1 MAIGNTHHESVKLL
15 PWFDALGKAFN
26 LEATSQAILFHGQ
39 PGIGKFDFALW
50 LSKALLCE
58 ADLFST
64 GHKPCNSCEACRWFD
79 TGNHPDFIALLPQ
92 TLKGRLVQA
101 ELEGSPKIDP
111 VASESQE
118 DGDGGKKES
127 TFIKIDEVRGA
138 IGGINIGSHRGGKRI
153 ILIYPLESLR
163 EDASNTLLKSLEEPN
178 PDTIFILVSDR
189 LDRVLPTIRSRCQLI
204 ALPKPSRDLA
214 LEWLQSELKLLL
226 TDTVRTEELEATID
240 EHAGAPLSARDQ
252 ILARHL
258 GDDKDGIGLAIT
270 ATRVLLEA
278 LSKGPQI
285 SYLECAEKVQKAP
298 YPALLM
304 CMQRWL
310 FDLQLSRQLGEVR
323 YYRRHAQLIGQLAS
337 QLQLAK
343 AQRLWSAL
351 TLARRHENH
360 PLSTRVQMES
370 MLLQYQQLFAD

>member
-1 MAIGNTHHESVKLL
+1 MPIENTHHESVKLL

-26 LEATSQAILFHGQ
+26 LEATPQAILFHGM
-39 PGIGKFDFALW
+39 PGIGKFDFARW

-64 GHKPCNSCEACRWFD
+64 AHKPCNSCEACRWFD
-79 TGNHPDFIALLPQ
+79 TGNHPDFVALLPQ
-92 TLKGRLVQA
+92 RLKGRLVQA
-101 ELEGSPKIDP
+101 ELEGSPKVDP
-111 VASESQE
+111 VTTETPD
-118 DGDGGKKES
+118 DGDGKKES
-127 TFIKIDEVRGA
+127 AFNKIDEVRVA
-138 IGGINIGSHRGGKRI
+138 LGGINIGSHRGGKRI

-178 PDTIFILVSDR
+178 ADTIFILVSDR

-214 LEWLQSELKLLL
+214 LDWLQSELKLLL
-226 TDTVRTEELEATID
+226 TDTVRTEELEAMID
-240 EHAGAPLSARDQ
+240 EQAGAPLSARDQ

-258 GDDKDGIGLAIT
+258 GDDKDGIGLGIT

-298 YPALLM
+298 YSALLM

>member
-1 MAIGNTHHESVKLL
+1 MPIENTHHESVKLL

-26 LEATSQAILFHGQ
+26 LEATPQAILFHGM
-39 PGIGKFDFALW
+39 PGIGKFDFARW

-64 GHKPCNSCEACRWFD
+64 AHKPCNSCEACRWFD
-79 TGNHPDFIALLPQ
+79 TGNHPDFVALLPQ
-92 TLKGRLVQA
+92 RLKGRLVQA
-101 ELEGSPKIDP
+101 ELEGSPKVDP
-111 VASESQE
+111 VTTETPD
-118 DGDGGKKES
+118 DGDGKKES
-127 TFIKIDEVRGA
+127 AFIKIDEVRVA
-138 IGGINIGSHRGGKRI
+138 LGGINIGSHRGGKRI

-178 PDTIFILVSDR
+178 ADSIFILVSDR

-214 LEWLQSELKLLL
+214 LDWLQSELKLLL
-226 TDTVRTEELEATID
+226 TDTVRTEELEAMID
-240 EHAGAPLSARDQ
+240 EQAGAPLSARDQ

-258 GDDKDGIGLAIT
+258 GDDKDGIGLGIS

-298 YPALLM
+298 YSALLM

>member
-1 MAIGNTHHESVKLL
+1 
-15 PWFDALGKAFN
+15 
-26 LEATSQAILFHGQ
+26 LE
-39 PGIGKFDFALW
+39 
-50 LSKALLCE
+50 
-58 ADLFST
+58 
-64 GHKPCNSCEACRWFD
+64 
-79 TGNHPDFIALLPQ
+79 
-92 TLKGRLVQA
+92 
-101 ELEGSPKIDP
+101 
-111 VASESQE
+111 
-118 DGDGGKKES
+118 
-127 TFIKIDEVRGA
+127 
-138 IGGINIGSHRGGKRI
+138 
-153 ILIYPLESLR
+153 
-163 EDASNTLLKSLEEPN
+163 
-178 PDTIFILVSDR
+178 
-189 LDRVLPTIRSRCQLI
+189 
-204 ALPKPSRDLA
+204 
-214 LEWLQSELKLLL
+214 SELKLLM
-226 TDTVRTEELEATID
+226 TDTVRTEELEAMID

-258 GDDKDGIGLAIT
+258 GDDKDGIGLATT

-298 YPALLM
+298 YSALLM

-337 QLQLAK
+337 QLQLVK
-343 AQRLWSAL
+343 AQRLWSTL

>member
-1 MAIGNTHHESVKLL
+1 MAIENTHHESVKLL

-26 LEATSQAILFHGQ
+26 LEATPQAILFHGM
-39 PGIGKFDFALW
+39 PGIGKFDFARW

-64 GHKPCNSCEACRWFD
+64 AHKPCNSCEACRWFD
-79 TGNHPDFIALLPQ
+79 TGNHPDFVALLPQ
-92 TLKGRLVQA
+92 RLKGRLVQA

-111 VASESQE
+111 VTTETPD
-118 DGDGGKKES
+118 DGDGKKES
-127 TFIKIDEVRGA
+127 AFIKIDEVRVALGA
-138 IGGINIGSHRGGKRI
+138 INIGSHRGGKRI

-178 PDTIFILVSDR
+178 ADTIFILVSDR

-214 LEWLQSELKLLL
+214 LDWLQSELKLLL
-226 TDTVRTEELEATID
+226 TDTVRTEELEAMID
-240 EHAGAPLSARDQ
+240 EQAGAPLSARDQ

-258 GDDKDGIGLAIT
+258 GDDKDGIGLGIT
-270 ATRVLLEA
+270 ATRVLLKA

-298 YPALLM
+298 YSALLM

>member
-1 MAIGNTHHESVKLL
+1 MAIENTHHQSVRLL

-26 LEATSQAILFHGQ
+26 LEATPQAILFHGM
-39 PGIGKFDFALW
+39 PGIGKFDFARW

-64 GHKPCNSCEACRWFD
+64 GHKPCDSCVACRWFD
-79 TGNHPDFIALLPQ
+79 TGNHPDFVALLPQ
-92 TLKGRLVQA
+92 RLKGRLVQA

-111 VASESQE
+111 VTTETPD
-118 DGDGGKKES
+118 DGDGKKES
-127 TFIKIDEVRGA
+127 AFIKIDEVRGA

-178 PDTIFILVSDR
+178 ADTVFILVSDR
-189 LDRVLPTIRSRCQLI
+189 IDRVLPTIRSRCQLI

-214 LEWLQSELKLLL
+214 LEWLESELKLLM

-258 GDDKDGIGLAIT
+258 GDDKDGIGLAT
-270 ATRVLLEA
+270 SATRVLLEA

-298 YPALLM
+298 YSALLM

-337 QLQLAK
+337 QLQLVK
-343 AQRLWSAL
+343 AQRLWSTL

>member
-1 MAIGNTHHESVKLL
+1 MAIENTHHESVKLL
-15 PWFDALGKAFN
+15 PWFDALGNAFN
-26 LEATSQAILFHGQ
+26 LDSPPQAILFYGQ
-39 PGIGKFDFALW
+39 PGIGKFDFAHW

-58 ADLFST
+58 ADLFSA

-92 TLKGRLVQA
+92 SLKGRLVQA
-101 ELEGSPKIDP
+101 ELEGSPTID
-111 VASESQE
+111 AATTETQD
-118 DGDGGKKES
+118 DGDGKKES
-127 TFIKIDEVRGA
+127 TFIKIDEVRA
-138 IGGINIGSHRGGKRI
+138 ALGGINVGTHRGGKRI

-178 PDTIFILVSDR
+178 PDTIFVLVSDR

-204 ALPKPSRDLA
+204 ALPKPSREMA
-214 LEWLQSELKLLL
+214 LEWLQSEIKLLL
-226 TDTVRTEELEATID
+226 TDAVRKEELEATID
-240 EHAGAPLSARDQ
+240 EHAGSPLSARDQ

-258 GDDKDGIGLAIT
+258 GDDKDGIGLTISS
-270 ATRVLLEA
+270 TRILLDA

-285 SYLECAEKVQKAP
+285 AYLECAERVQKAS
-298 YPALLM
+298 YSALLT

-323 YYRRHAQLIGQLAS
+323 YYRHHGQRIGQLAS
-337 QLQLAK
+337 QIQLAK
-343 AQRLWSAL
+343 AQRFWSTL

-370 MLLQYQQLFAD
+370 MLLQYQQLFGD

>member
-1 MAIGNTHHESVKLL
+1 MAIENTHHESVKLL
-15 PWFDALGKAFN
+15 PWFDALGRTFN
-26 LEATSQAILFHGQ
+26 LEATPQAILFHGQ
-39 PGIGKFDFALW
+39 PGIGKFDFACW

-64 GHKPCNSCEACRWFD
+64 GQKPCNSCEACRWFD

-92 TLKGRLVQA
+92 RLKGRLVQA
-101 ELEGSPKIDP
+101 ELEGSPKIEP
-111 VASESQE
+111 VASETPD
-118 DGDGGKKES
+118 DGDGKKES

-138 IGGINIGSHRGGKRI
+138 LGGINIGSHRGGKRI

-298 YPALLM
+298 YSALLM

-323 YYRRHAQLIGQLAS
+323 YYRRHAQRIGQLAS

-343 AQRLWSAL
+343 AQRLWSTL

-360 PLSTRVQMES
+360 PLSTRMQMES

>member
-1 MAIGNTHHESVKLL
+1 MVIENTHHQSVRLL

-26 LEATSQAILFHGQ
+26 LEATPQAILFHGM
-39 PGIGKFDFALW
+39 PGIGKFDFARW

-64 GHKPCNSCEACRWFD
+64 GHKPCDSCVACRWFD
-79 TGNHPDFIALLPQ
+79 TGNHPDFVALLPQ
-92 TLKGRLVQA
+92 RLKGRLVQA

-111 VASESQE
+111 VTTETPD
-118 DGDGGKKES
+118 DGDGKKES
-127 TFIKIDEVRGA
+127 AFIKIDEVRGA

-178 PDTIFILVSDR
+178 ADTVFILVSDR
-189 LDRVLPTIRSRCQLI
+189 IDRVLPTIRSRCQLI

-214 LEWLQSELKLLL
+214 LEWLESELKLLM

-258 GDDKDGIGLAIT
+258 GDDKDGISLAIT

-298 YPALLM
+298 YSALLM

-323 YYRRHAQLIGQLAS
+323 YYRRHAQLIGQLSS

-343 AQRLWSAL
+343 AQRLWSTL

>member
-1 MAIGNTHHESVKLL
+1 MAIENTHHQSVRLL

-26 LEATSQAILFHGQ
+26 LEATPQAILFHGM
-39 PGIGKFDFALW
+39 PGIGKFDFARW

-64 GHKPCNSCEACRWFD
+64 GHKPCDSCVACRWFD
-79 TGNHPDFIALLPQ
+79 TGNHPDFVALLPQ
-92 TLKGRLVQA
+92 RLKGRLVQA

-111 VASESQE
+111 VTTETPD
-118 DGDGGKKES
+118 DGDGKKES
-127 TFIKIDEVRGA
+127 AFIKIDEVRGA

-178 PDTIFILVSDR
+178 ADTVFILVSDR
-189 LDRVLPTIRSRCQLI
+189 IDRVLPTIRSRCQLI

-214 LEWLQSELKLLL
+214 LEWLESELKLLM

-258 GDDKDGIGLAIT
+258 GDDKDGIGLATT

-285 SYLECAEKVQKAP
+285 AYLECAEKVQKAP
-298 YPALLM
+298 YSALLM

-323 YYRRHAQLIGQLAS
+323 YYRRHAQLIGQLSS
-337 QLQLAK
+337 QLQLVK
-343 AQRLWSAL
+343 AQRLWSTL

>member
-1 MAIGNTHHESVKLL
+1 MAIENIHHELVKLL
-15 PWFDALGKAFN
+15 PWFSALGKAFN
-26 LEATSQAILFHGQ
+26 LEAPPQAVLFHGQ
-39 PGIGKFDFALW
+39 PGIGKFDFARW

-64 GHKPCNSCEACRWFD
+64 GQKPCNSCEACRWFD

-92 TLKGRLVQA
+92 SLKGRLVQA

-111 VASESQE
+111 VTTETPD
-118 DGDGGKKES
+118 DGDSKKES
-127 TFIKIDEVRGA
+127 AFIKIDEVRA
-138 IGGINIGSHRGGKRI
+138 ALGGINIGSHRGGKRI

-178 PDTIFILVSDR
+178 LDTIFILVSDR

-214 LEWLQSELKLLL
+214 LDWLQSELKLLL

-240 EHAGAPLSARDQ
+240 EHAGSPLSARDQ

-258 GDDKDGIGLAIT
+258 GDDKDGIGLAIN

-285 SYLECAEKVQKAP
+285 AYLECAERVQKAP
-298 YPALLM
+298 YSALLM

-360 PLSTRVQMES
+360 PLATRVQMES
-370 MLLQYQQLFAD
+370 MLLQYQQLFGD

>member
-1 MAIGNTHHESVKLL
+1 MAIENIYHESVKLL
-15 PWFDALGKAFN
+15 PWFDGLGKAFN
-26 LEATSQAILFHGQ
+26 LETTPQAVLFHGQ
-39 PGIGKFDFALW
+39 PGIGKFDFARW

-58 ADLFST
+58 ANLFST
-64 GHKPCNSCEACRWFD
+64 GHKPCNACEACRWFD

-92 TLKGRLVQA
+92 SLKWRLAQV
-101 ELEGSPKIDP
+101 ELDGSQTIDP
-111 VASESQE
+111 VASETHG
-118 DGDGGKKES
+118 DGDGKKES
-127 TFIKIDEVRGA
+127 AFIKIDEVRA
-138 IGGINIGSHRGGKRI
+138 ALGGINIGSHRGGKRI
-153 ILIYPLESLR
+153 VLIYPLESLR

-178 PDTIFILVSDR
+178 RDTIFILVSDR

-204 ALPKPSRDLA
+204 ALSKPPRDLA
-214 LEWLQSELKLLL
+214 LDWLQSELKSLL
-226 TDTVRTEELEATID
+226 TDTVRMEELEATID
-240 EHAGAPLSARDQ
+240 EHAGAPLGARDQ

-258 GDDKDGIGLAIT
+258 GDEKDGAGLAIN

-285 SYLECAEKVQKAP
+285 AYLESAEKVQKAP
-298 YPALLM
+298 YSALLI

-310 FDLQLSRQLGEVR
+310 FDLQLSSQLGEVR
-323 YYRRHAQLIGQLAS
+323 YYRQHAQRIGQLAS

-343 AQRLWSAL
+343 AQRLWSTL

-370 MLLQYQQLFAD
+370 MLLQYQQLFGD

>member
-1 MAIGNTHHESVKLL
+1 MAIDIHHESVKLL

-26 LEATSQAILFHGQ
+26 LEATPQAILFHGQ
-39 PGIGKFDFALW
+39 PGIGKFDFARW

-92 TLKGRLVQA
+92 SLKGRLVQA
-101 ELEGSPKIDP
+101 ELEGSAKIDP
-111 VASESQE
+111 VASETQD
-118 DGDGGKKES
+118 DGDGKKES
-127 TFIKIDEVRGA
+127 AFIKIDEVRA
-138 IGGINIGSHRGGKRI
+138 ALGGINIGSHRGGKRI

-214 LEWLQSELKLLL
+214 LDWLQSELKLLL
-226 TDTVRTEELEATID
+226 TDTVGFEELEATID
-240 EHAGAPLSARDQ
+240 EHGGAPLSARDQ

-258 GDDKDGIGLAIT
+258 GDDKDGIGLAIIH

-278 LSKGPQI
+278 LGKGPQI
-285 SYLECAEKVQKAP
+285 AYLECAEKVQKAP
-298 YPALLM
+298 YSALLM

-323 YYRRHAQLIGQLAS
+323 YYRRHAQRIGQLAS

-343 AQRLWSAL
+343 AQRLWSTL

-360 PLSTRVQMES
+360 PLSIRVQMES

>member
-1 MAIGNTHHESVKLL
+1 MAIENTHHQSVRLL

-26 LEATSQAILFHGQ
+26 LEATPQAILFHGM
-39 PGIGKFDFALW
+39 PGIGKFDFARW

-64 GHKPCNSCEACRWFD
+64 GHKPCDSCVACRWFD
-79 TGNHPDFIALLPQ
+79 TGNHPDFVALLPQ
-92 TLKGRLVQA
+92 RLKGRLVQA

-111 VASESQE
+111 VTTETPD
-118 DGDGGKKES
+118 DGDGKKES
-127 TFIKIDEVRGA
+127 AFIKIDEVRGA

-189 LDRVLPTIRSRCQLI
+189 IDRVLPTIRSRCQLI

-214 LEWLQSELKLLL
+214 LEWLESELKLLM

-258 GDDKDGIGLAIT
+258 GDDKDGIGFATT

-298 YPALLM
+298 YSALLM

-337 QLQLAK
+337 QLQLVK
-343 AQRLWSAL
+343 AQRLWSTL

>member
-1 MAIGNTHHESVKLL
+1 MAIENIHHESVKLL

-26 LEATSQAILFHGQ
+26 LESLPQAILFHGQ
-39 PGIGKFDFALW
+39 PGIGKFDFACW
-50 LSKALLCE
+50 LSKAILCE

-64 GHKPCNSCEACRWFD
+64 GHKPCDACEACRWFD

-92 TLKGRLVQA
+92 SVKGRLAHA
-101 ELEGSPKIDP
+101 ELEGSQKIDP
-111 VASESQE
+111 VATESQG
-118 DGDGGKKES
+118 DGDEKKES
-127 TFIKIDEVRGA
+127 SFIKIDEVRA
-138 IGGINIGSHRGGKRI
+138 TLGGMNIGSHRGGKRI

-163 EDASNTLLKSLEEPN
+163 EDAANTLLKSLEEPN

-214 LEWLQSELKLLL
+214 LDWLQSELKSLL
-226 TDTVRTEELEATID
+226 TDAVRIEEIEAAID
-240 EHAGAPLSARDQ
+240 EYAGAPLSARDQ

-258 GDDKDGIGLAIT
+258 GDDQDGAGLAIN

-285 SYLECAEKVQKAP
+285 AYLECAEKVQKAP
-298 YPALLM
+298 YSALLI

-310 FDLQLSRQLGEVR
+310 FDLQLSNQLGEVR

-337 QLQLAK
+337 RLQLAK
-343 AQRLWSAL
+343 AQRLWSTL
-351 TLARRHENH
+351 TLARRHEKH

-370 MLLQYQQLFAD
+370 MLLQYQQLFEG

>member
-1 MAIGNTHHESVKLL
+1 
-15 PWFDALGKAFN
+15 
-26 LEATSQAILFHGQ
+26 
-39 PGIGKFDFALW
+39 
-50 LSKALLCE
+50 
-58 ADLFST
+58 
-64 GHKPCNSCEACRWFD
+64 
-79 TGNHPDFIALLPQ
+79 
-92 TLKGRLVQA
+92 LVQA

-111 VASESQE
+111 VTTETPD
-118 DGDGGKKES
+118 DGDSKKES
-127 TFIKIDEVRGA
+127 AFIKIDEVRA
-138 IGGINIGSHRGGKRI
+138 ALGGINIGSHRGGKRI

-214 LEWLQSELKLLL
+214 LDWLQSELKLLL

-240 EHAGAPLSARDQ
+240 EHAGSPLSARDQ

-258 GDDKDGIGLAIT
+258 GDDKDGIGLAIN

-285 SYLECAEKVQKAP
+285 AYLECAEKVQKAP
-298 YPALLM
+298 YSALLM

-360 PLSTRVQMES
+360 PLATRVQMES
-370 MLLQYQQLFAD
+370 MLLQYQQLFGD

>member
-1 MAIGNTHHESVKLL
+1 MAIENTHHQSVRLL

-26 LEATSQAILFHGQ
+26 LEATPQAILFHGM
-39 PGIGKFDFALW
+39 PGIGKFDFARW
-50 LSKALLCE
+50 LSKTLLCE

-64 GHKPCNSCEACRWFD
+64 GHKPCDSCVACRWFD
-79 TGNHPDFIALLPQ
+79 TGNHPDFVALLPQ
-92 TLKGRLVQA
+92 RLKGRLVQA

-111 VASESQE
+111 VTTETPD
-118 DGDGGKKES
+118 DGDGKKES
-127 TFIKIDEVRGA
+127 AFIKIDEVRGA

-178 PDTIFILVSDR
+178 ADTIFILVSDR
-189 LDRVLPTIRSRCQLI
+189 IDRVLPTIRSRCQLI

-214 LEWLQSELKLLL
+214 LEWLESELKLLM
-226 TDTVRTEELEATID
+226 TDTVRTEELEAMID

-298 YPALLM
+298 YSALLM

-323 YYRRHAQLIGQLAS
+323 YYRRHTQLIGQLAS

-343 AQRLWSAL
+343 AQRLWSTL

>member
-1 MAIGNTHHESVKLL
+1 MAIENTHHESVKLL

-26 LEATSQAILFHGQ
+26 LEATPQAILFHGM
-39 PGIGKFDFALW
+39 PGIGKFDFARW

-64 GHKPCNSCEACRWFD
+64 AHKPCNSCEACRWFD
-79 TGNHPDFIALLPQ
+79 TGNHPDFVALLPQ
-92 TLKGRLVQA
+92 RLKGRLVQA

-111 VASESQE
+111 VTTETPD
-118 DGDGGKKES
+118 DGDGKKES
-127 TFIKIDEVRGA
+127 AFIKIDEVRVA
-138 IGGINIGSHRGGKRI
+138 LGGINIGSHRGGKRI

-178 PDTIFILVSDR
+178 ADTIFILVSDR

-214 LEWLQSELKLLL
+214 LDWLQSELKLLL
-226 TDTVRTEELEATID
+226 TDTVRTEELEAMID
-240 EHAGAPLSARDQ
+240 EQAGAPLSARDQ

-258 GDDKDGIGLAIT
+258 GDDKDGIGLGIS

-298 YPALLM
+298 YSALLM

-323 YYRRHAQLIGQLAS
+323 YYRRHAQLIGQLSS
-337 QLQLAK
+337 QLQLVK
-343 AQRLWSAL
+343 AQRLWSTL

>member
-1 MAIGNTHHESVKLL
+1 MAIENIHHESVKLL
-15 PWFDALGKAFN
+15 PWFNALGKAFN
-26 LEATSQAILFHGQ
+26 LESLPQAILFHGQ
-39 PGIGKFDFALW
+39 PGIGKFDFACW
-50 LSKALLCE
+50 LSKAILCE

-64 GHKPCNSCEACRWFD
+64 GHKPCDACEACRWFD

-92 TLKGRLVQA
+92 SVKGRLTYA
-101 ELEGSPKIDP
+101 ELEGSQKIDP
-111 VASESQE
+111 VATESQG
-118 DGDGGKKES
+118 DGDEKKES
-127 TFIKIDEVRGA
+127 SFIKIDEVRA
-138 IGGINIGSHRGGKRI
+138 TLGGMNIGSHRGGKRI

-163 EDASNTLLKSLEEPN
+163 EDAANTLLKSLEEPN

-214 LEWLQSELKLLL
+214 LEWLQSELKSLL
-226 TDTVRTEELEATID
+226 TDAVRIEEIEAAID
-240 EHAGAPLSARDQ
+240 EYAGAPLSARDQ
-252 ILARHL
+252 ILARYL
-258 GDDKDGIGLAIT
+258 GDDQDGAGLAIN

-285 SYLECAEKVQKAP
+285 AYLECAEKVQKAP
-298 YPALLM
+298 YSALLI

-310 FDLQLSRQLGEVR
+310 FDLQLSNQLGEVR

-337 QLQLAK
+337 RLQLAK
-343 AQRLWSAL
+343 AQRLWSTL
-351 TLARRHENH
+351 TLARRHEKH

-370 MLLQYQQLFAD
+370 MLLQYQQLFEG